1 MGQKKLAIKRAGH
14 INKGFF
20 TRKSMA
26 VFSMLTRVFLQE
38 NLIIIIIIIIM
49 EFIKRL
55 YIAVLSALQC
65 TKGHKNIIKH
75 KLTYNPTVH
84 ILKRKE
90 KQTNKQKKTKQNKKQ
105 NKIKN
110 KNKNKYD
117 ETKCHIPLNLLRFFP
132 SSQKTVAVIT
142 R

>member
-1 MGQKKLAIKRAGH
+1 
-14 INKGFF
+14 
-20 TRKSMA
+20 
-26 VFSMLTRVFLQE
+26 
-38 NLIIIIIIIIM
+38 M

-90 KQTNKQKKTKQNKKQ
+90 KKRKNKTKQNQKQ
-105 NKIKN
+105 KQI
-110 KNKNKYD
+110 
-117 ETKCHIPLNLLRFFP
+117 
-132 SSQKTVAVIT
+132 
-142 R
+142 

>member
-1 MGQKKLAIKRAGH
+1 MGQKKIGRAGH

-20 TRKSMA
+20 TRKSVA

-38 NLIIIIIIIIM
+38 NLIIIIIIM

-55 YIAVLSALQC
+55 YITVLSALQC

-110 KNKNKYD
+110 KNKNKYE
-117 ETKCHIPLNLLRFFP
+117 ETKCHIPLNLWRFFP

>member
-1 MGQKKLAIKRAGH
+1 
-14 INKGFF
+14 
-20 TRKSMA
+20 
-26 VFSMLTRVFLQE
+26 
-38 NLIIIIIIIIM
+38 M

-65 TKGHKNIIKH
+65 KKGHKNIIKH

-90 KQTNKQKKTKQNKKQ
+90 KQTNKQNKTKQNKKQ

-110 KNKNKYD
+110 KNKYE
-117 ETKCHIPLNLLRFFP
+117 ETKCHIPLNLWRFFP

>member
-1 MGQKKLAIKRAGH
+1 MPSEVLVTTI
-14 INKGFF
+14 ISFP
-20 TRKSMA
+20 TVKSA
-26 VFSMLTRVFLQE
+26 LL
-38 NLIIIIIIIIM
+38 LLLDIIIIM

-65 TKGHKNIIKH
+65 KKGQKNIIKH

-90 KQTNKQKKTKQNKKQ
+90 KKT
-105 NKIKN
+105 KN

-117 ETKCHIPLNLLRFFP
+117 ETKCHIPF
-132 SSQKTVAVIT
+132 
-142 R
+142 